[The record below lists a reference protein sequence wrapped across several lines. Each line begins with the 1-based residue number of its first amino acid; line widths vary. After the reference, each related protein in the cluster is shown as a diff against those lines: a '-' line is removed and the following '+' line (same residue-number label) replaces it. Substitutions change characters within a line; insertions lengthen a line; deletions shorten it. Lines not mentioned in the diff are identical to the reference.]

1 MPSLIITGHP
11 CVGKTTFS
19 HLLISRA
26 LAHSSISNVVHIT
39 ESSSCQLSKRE
50 CYTSSNTEKETRAAL
65 KSKFDHAIT
74 NGNTSTLVI
83 LDSLNY
89 IKGYRYELYCISK
102 AAGEQH
108 GVIWVMGSKADG
120 ERRVGSS
127 DSDIL
132 AKQRNQ
138 DRAKLNNNTKQD
150 EIDDYFEEHIMD
162 ELVARFEP
170 PDDRNRWENPLYK
183 VDVSSLQP
191 WDVNG
196 TIKTG
201 TELINEDVSQQM
213 EEVHIIND
221 DQPKKPAKSASGFKR
236 NKKAKVR
243 TAQTSGSITSTTQSF
258 ISSASSEIQG
268 PMSMAARRLPN
279 PVKNDTI
286 NTPDYTT
293 IEETIDSILSSFL
306 STQPLKEGMST
317 ANNTSAESDV
327 LNAVDS
333 VTQRVNS
340 EIIKTQKLTSSDT
353 SSGRLKIIISLSKQ
367 WTLTISKHLNS
378 TELRNIRTQFLKWT
392 ASHPS
397 GSKEDEIVKNYL
409 AFIESVVC
417 GKD

>member
-26 LAHSSISNVVHIT
+26 LAHPSISNVVHIT
-39 ESSSCQLSKRE
+39 ESSSCQLSKKE
-50 CYTSSNTEKETRAAL
+50 CYTSSHAEKETRAAL
-65 KSKFDHAIT
+65 KSKFDQAIT

-102 AAGEQH
+102 AAGERH

-127 DSDIL
+127 DSDLL

-138 DRAKLNNNTKQD
+138 ERAELNNNTRQA
-150 EIDDYFEEHIMD
+150 ETDDYFEEHTMD

-183 VDVSSLQP
+183 VDVSSLQA

-196 TIKTG
+196 TIETG
-201 TELINEDVSQQM
+201 MELINEDVSQQM
-213 EEVHIIND
+213 KEVQTID
-221 DQPKKPAKSASGFKR
+221 GDKPKKPTKSASGFKR
-236 NKKAKVR
+236 NKKAKQR
-243 TAQTSGSITSTTQSF
+243 TAHTSGPITSSSQSF
-258 ISSASSEIQG
+258 ISSASTQIPG
-268 PMSMAARRLPN
+268 PMSMAARRLPST
-279 PVKNDTI
+279 VKNDTI
-286 NTPDYTT
+286 NTTDYAT
-293 IEETIDSILSSFL
+293 IEETIVSILSSFL

-317 ANNTSAESDV
+317 ANNASAESDV

-340 EIIKTQKLTSSDT
+340 EIIKTQKETTRDT
-353 SSGRLKIIISLSKQ
+353 TCSGRLRIVISLSKP
-367 WTLTISKHLNS
+367 WSLTISKQLNS
-378 TELRNIRTQFLKWT
+378 TDLRNIRIQFLKWT

-397 GSKEDEIVKNYL
+397 GSKEDDIVKNYL
-409 AFIESVVC
+409 AYIESVS